1 MEKKLT
7 MKTLRKAWILWF
19 FWNGSA
25 QQAETI
31 VGNCFAHALT
41 PIVQELYPAP
51 DEKEERIAAYKRS
64 LTLFNTEQQVG
75 AICPG
80 IICGMEEANANG
92 QCTPETIQAVKVA
105 LIGPTSAIGDS
116 MWVATVIPLLLTICM
131 SITKA
136 AGAYGWIG
144 PVIYLIGYPVGTA
157 IISWKLWMLGYRT
170 GLEGIHKFMSSGKLE
185 QLTSAMTILGLVVVG
200 SLTAQFVSMSIPVSI
215 TPPGGETAAINLD
228 TLLNNIFPKLM
239 PLLLTFGIYHL
250 YAKKKWK
257 PIAIMGLIMGIAI
270 VLTGLGYLT
279 GAYPA

>member
-144 PVIYLIGYPVGTA
+144 PVIYLVGYPIGTA

-185 QLTSAMTILGLVVVG
+185 QLTSAMTILGLIVVG